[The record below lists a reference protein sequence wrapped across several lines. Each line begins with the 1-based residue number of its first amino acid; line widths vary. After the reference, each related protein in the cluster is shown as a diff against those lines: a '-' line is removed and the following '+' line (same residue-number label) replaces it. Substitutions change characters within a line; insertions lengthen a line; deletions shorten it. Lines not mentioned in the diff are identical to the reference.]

1 MSERPNALRIAG
13 NIVGKNLIRY
23 GLDFERLRVN
33 RFRIQT
39 IGEEHLTELAGWSFL
54 VVANHIQPEGENK
67 DVQSGLSP
75 DALVLEKVI
84 KKLTGKQL
92 AAISLSQIGSFL
104 NVPLPTQLRDK
115 VVYPITRGILE
126 STGFIPLKRGGLSSH
141 KAMLKTVEKEVM
153 AKNPIL
159 IFPQGHKYADFD
171 PSQPFNNGAAHIAQS
186 FTLPIIPVYLDGCH
200 TWEPH
205 QVRVFIGKPFF
216 TAGRT
221 KKENSQRIREEIT
234 ALALRRDGL
243 QRVKHPRKRVL

>member
-1 MSERPNALRIAG
+1 MSERPNALRIVG

-39 IGEEHLTELAGWSFL
+39 IGEEHLTELADRSF
-54 VVANHIQPEGENK
+54 VIVANHVQPEGRNK
-67 DVQSGLSP
+67 DIQSGLSP

-84 KKLTGKQL
+84 KELTGKQL
-92 AAISLSQIGSFL
+92 TAISLSQIDSIF
-104 NVPLPTQLRDK
+104 NIPLPTQLRDK
-115 VVYPITRGILE
+115 VIYPVTRGILE
-126 STGFIPLKRGGLSSH
+126 SIGFIPLKREGFSSH

-153 AKNPIL
+153 ANNPIL
-159 IFPQGHKYADFD
+159 VFPQGHKYADFD
-171 PSQPFNNGAAHIAQS
+171 PSKPFNIGAAHIAQS

-205 QVRVFIGKPFF
+205 LVRVFIGKPFF

-221 KKENSQRIREEIT
+221 KKENSQRIKEEIS
-234 ALALRRDGL
+234 ALALRRGGL
-243 QRVKHPRKRVL
+243 QHNWRPS